1 MNKKAMKCSELSILA
16 ANLPDVASR
25 PQEEQQLILEAAGE
39 QIKILRS
46 IIKGGEQKKNNANSA
61 IVELAIDATAE
72 EFKSARIRQA
82 VRRGA
87 DVYLPSWSA
96 MSQALPS
103 SFLRTAL
110 FSCATNVTSE
120 NERVLAGDSTLLVA
134 NKVIASFSS
143 VSLVLSGNELCQFD
157 RQVYAA
163 CLDYYRDF
171 PLATSDCKQY
181 QETNFYE
188 FSRRMGN
195 QYSKN
200 LHKSIQASLLRL
212 RSVELRIKYKRA
224 NLEAL
229 KLMTVYFEDDSE
241 GGDFK
246 ASDRI
251 SICITN
257 EIAELFGVGD
267 WTAVEMPVVKLKGL
281 AAWVA
286 HFYASHSESRELS
299 IETLYKLSGYQS
311 KFSNFKASLKQ
322 VLEKLA
328 DESIP
333 AHTRVSS
340 YVFSEDDKKITV
352 KLSPWKK

>member
-1 MNKKAMKCSELSILA
+1 MKSSELTILA

-25 PQEEQQLILEAAGE
+25 SLEEQQLVLEAAGE
-39 QIKILRS
+39 QLEILCN

-61 IVELAIDATAE
+61 IAELAIDATGE

-143 VSLVLSGNELCQFD
+143 VSLFLTGYELCQFD

-171 PLATSDCKQY
+171 PLAPSGCKQY
-181 QETNFYE
+181 KNTNFYE

-212 RSVELRIKYKRA
+212 RTVQLRIKYKRA
-224 NLEAL
+224 NLEVP
-229 KLMTVYFEDDSE
+229 KLITVDFEDGSDND
-241 GGDFK
+241 DFK

-251 SICITN
+251 SIRITN

-267 WTAVEMPVVKLKGL
+267 WTAVEMPVIKLKGL
-281 AAWVA
+281 AAWLA
-286 HFYASHSESRELS
+286 HFYASHSESREIS

-311 KFSNFKASLKQ
+311 KFANFKASLKLA
-322 VLEKLA
+322 LEKLVH
-328 DESIP
+328 ETIP
-333 AHTRVSS
+333 ERLRVSS
-340 YVFSEDDKKITV
+340 FLFSEDDKKITV
-352 KLSPWKK
+352 KLSSWKK